1 MKLSEHFSYAEFT
14 HSDTALRLG
23 IVNDLPLE
31 LVHNAQATA
40 AMMERIREFL
50 GVPLTVT
57 SGYRCHLLN
66 KTIGSKDTSDH
77 VKALAC
83 DFIVPGTPAIS
94 IAKRLDVDKLQI
106 GQLIYEFESWIHVA
120 VPYPDKVLNRV
131 LTVNKNGYSV
141 GVDDGT

>member
-1 MKLSEHFSYAEFT
+1 MNLSPHFSYAEFT

-31 LVHNAQATA
+31 LIHNAQATA

-77 VKALAC
+77 VRALAC
-83 DFIVPGTPAIS
+83 DFIVPGVSAFS

-120 VPYPDKVLNRV
+120 VPYPDKVLNRI
-131 LTVNKNGYSV
+131 LTVNKDGYSV
-141 GVDDGT
+141 GVNDGT

>member
-23 IVNDLPLE
+23 IVKDLPLE

-57 SGYRCHLLN
+57 SGYRCHDLN
-66 KTIGSKDTSDH
+66 KSIGSKDTSDH

-83 DFIVPGTPAIS
+83 DFIVPGTPAY
-94 IAKRLDVDKLQI
+94 L
-106 GQLIYEFESWIHVA
+106 
-120 VPYPDKVLNRV
+120 
-131 LTVNKNGYSV
+131 
-141 GVDDGT
+141 